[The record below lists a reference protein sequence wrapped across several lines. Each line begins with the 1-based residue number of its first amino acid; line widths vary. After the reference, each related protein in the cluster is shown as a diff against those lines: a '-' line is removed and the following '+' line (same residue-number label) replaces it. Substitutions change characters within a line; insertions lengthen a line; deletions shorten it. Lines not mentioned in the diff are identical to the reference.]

1 MTEEK
6 AKKVFTAFEIVSAV
20 AAVFCAAFL
29 AVTVLGL
36 GIIIFLKENLSVE
49 AGGILGFFIDV
60 AQEGQTRISSSDLA
74 LSALPRAVSALIF
87 SVFCLK
93 AKSLCKKGK
102 EAGSLFFAD
111 AGKKVRSLS
120 VSAFLIALFSSILTR
135 VAQSVVSNEFFN
147 LTQSDN
153 VGWVTLGLV
162 LLFFSFFFDK
172 ENGKNNNQT
181 TEEM

>member
-49 AGGILGFFIDV
+49 AGGILGFLIDV

-102 EAGSLFFAD
+102 EADSLFFAD